1 MIVDHK
7 IKIRKNQ
14 NFGKIALRNIFLRNM
29 QIKPLSIEDAG
40 KNQSRLLKESSYMNK
55 GGKPIR
61 KNEKSIFLSKTFE
74 ILALKQML
82 QKLKKAYA
90 QVKVGITSENVLVQT
105 AQII

>member
-40 KNQSRLLKESSYMNK
+40 KNQSRLLKESSFMNK

-61 KNEKSIFLSKTFE
+61 KSPFLKIS
-74 ILALKQML
+74 QNL
-82 QKLKKAYA
+82 QRNTYTR
-90 QVKVGITSENVLVQT
+90 VSF
-105 AQII
+105 